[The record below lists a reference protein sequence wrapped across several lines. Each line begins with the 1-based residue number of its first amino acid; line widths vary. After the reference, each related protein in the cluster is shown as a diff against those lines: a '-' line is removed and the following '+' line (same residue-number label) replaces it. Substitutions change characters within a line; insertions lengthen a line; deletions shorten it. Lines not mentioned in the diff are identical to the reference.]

1 MKPRPKRFPAIE
13 RRKQVL
19 HCAVRVF
26 AQSNYRAAGVADI
39 AREAG
44 ISEAALY
51 KYFPSK
57 KSIFL
62 EILERM
68 SRRIIQ
74 LWKEAV
80 SQKQRVPDILHN
92 MGMTYYCR
100 MIQHPDELKIHFQ
113 AVSEID
119 DPDIRE
125 RLRKDHQDYVE
136 FIGSVLQKGI
146 DEGSIRKDLSLE
158 ETAWLFNGF
167 GILMNMVKLLSFDR
181 LFNEKGI
188 ARMLDHLIDSVR
200 VRD

>member
-1 MKPRPKRFPAIE
+1 MKPHPKRFPAIE

-19 HCAVRVF
+19 RCAVRVF
-26 AQSNYRAAGVADI
+26 ARSNYRAAGVADI

-57 KSIFL
+57 KSMFL

-80 SQKQRVPDILHN
+80 SQKQCVPDILHN

-146 DEGSIRKDLSLE
+146 QEGSIRKDLSLE

-188 ARMLDHLIDSVR
+188 GRMLDHLIDSVR